1 MPAPGRGKRKKE
13 TTVKRTRRIFFLYS
27 IAILALAA
35 ADAKAQFRGGVRGE
49 GRGGPDN
56 GSKESRPPTQENR
69 VDQLEQLLEEL
80 REDLKLTPEQ
90 QSAWQ
95 TYATKIR
102 AMASDIARERNRGR
116 ANAQSDPVQR
126 IDHSVDVARDR
137 LTALEDIASAAKTLY
152 ASLSPDQKSAAN
164 PRLATIIPMS
174 PDGVLSSPPERT
186 GRQRISK

>member
-1 MPAPGRGKRKKE
+1 
-13 TTVKRTRRIFFLYS
+13 
-27 IAILALAA
+27 
-35 ADAKAQFRGGVRGE
+35 
-49 GRGGPDN
+49 
-56 GSKESRPPTQENR
+56 
-69 VDQLEQLLEEL
+69 
-80 REDLKLTPEQ
+80 
-90 QSAWQ
+90 
-95 TYATKIR
+95 
-102 AMASDIARERNRGR
+102 MASDIARERNRGR